1 MTSNKRW
8 MTVNIAAHYTL
19 SLPPHHNHPHK
30 KQTLRGRVCSRL
42 VTVLLCTHLNN
53 LCWCRFLPLPV
64 DCRPCR
70 HCCSVRPA
78 KPGQDGHK
86 QTKAS
91 NIKPP
96 TIKPPTHVAVA
107 AASHTTD
114 VVFMP
119 GTHQHVQPNVVSN
132 CLSQH
137 YLTEIVVVFPEAVK
151 MAIIWPVLC
160 PLHTTTARIHAEV
173 SRHTKISEQP
183 TANESKTRPHKSSSC
198 EVRPRL
204 YAL

>member
-1 MTSNKRW
+1 MVHAITHQHFICVLYSIGTGS
-8 MTVNIAAHYTL
+8 TVPSIFFFMNYRTVSL
-19 SLPPHHNHPHK
+19 SVHSPWPMPAM
-30 KQTLRGRVCSRL
+30 SRFKMFWGL
-42 VTVLLCTHLNN
+42 GQQASTWT
-53 LCWCRFLPLPV
+53 
-64 DCRPCR
+64 RP
-70 HCCSVRPA
+70 
-78 KPGQDGHK
+78 
-86 QTKAS
+86 
-91 NIKPP
+91 
-96 TIKPPTHVAVA
+96 
-107 AASHTTD
+107 
-114 VVFMP
+114 
-119 GTHQHVQPNVVSN
+119 THQHVQPNVVSN